1 MRAVSDDVTGQI
13 LNHGVGYVA
22 WKIAQDTSASDASR
36 RKIIEEFLRYVPIL
50 VAPNAFKGN
59 LSARDAAQCIER
71 GIRFVLPDAP
81 IKLVQIADGGD
92 GTRETLVDVTK
103 GETHWTH
110 VKGPLREVINAP
122 FGILGDDKTA
132 VIEMAETSGL
142 RYIEASNRANDPMT
156 ATTYGVGQAILAA
169 LKQGKEIETVI
180 ICLGGSASTDGGV
193 GALAALGYRFLD
205 ANGNALDATQ
215 GGSILSSIRRIDHL
229 GVSDDVKKLKMK
241 IACDVRNPPYG
252 QKGATYTFGSQ
263 KGATEE
269 QKKQLDAGVKNLC
282 EVIAKP
288 ISAGGLGIDLSR
300 LEGGGAAGAL
310 GMGLAA
316 IGGELTPGFKLV
328 ADATNLN
335 KHIKETTIVITAEG
349 MFDQTSLNGKAP
361 IGVAEIVDGSESPKH
376 LVGFGGNLKDDHAFY
391 QAGFDYVS
399 STITEALPWEVA
411 KANSSLDLERAA
423 ARWARSFV
431 NFLYNSQGLK
441 APYTKFPKE

>member
-1 MRAVSDDVTGQI
+1 MRAVSDDVKEQI

-22 WKIAQDTSASDASR
+22 WKIAQASSASEVNR

-59 LSARDAAQCIER
+59 LTARNAAQCIER
-71 GIRFVLPDAP
+71 GIRSVLPDAP
-81 IKLVQIADGGD
+81 INLVQTADGGD

-103 GETHWTH
+103 GETHWTR
-110 VKGPLREVINAP
+110 VLGPLREVINAP
-122 FGILGDDKTA
+122 FGILGDGKTA

-142 RYIEASNRANDPMT
+142 RHIEASNRSKDPMT
-156 ATTYGVGQAILAA
+156 ATTYGVGQTILAA
-169 LKQGKEIETVI
+169 LKQGKEIENVI
-180 ICLGGSASTDGGV
+180 VCLGGSASSDGGV

-205 ANGNALDATQ
+205 ADGNAVDATQ
-215 GGSILSSIRRIDHL
+215 GGSVLSSIRGIDRS
-229 GVSDDVKKLKMK
+229 GVSDEFKKLKLK
-241 IACDVRNPPYG
+241 VACDVKNPPYG
-252 QKGATYTFGSQ
+252 QKGAAYTFGPQ
-263 KGATEE
+263 KGANDE

-288 ISAGGLGIDLSR
+288 ISAGGLGIDLSG

-310 GMGLAA
+310 GMGLAT

-335 KHIKETTIVITAEG
+335 EHIKKAAIVITAEG
-349 MFDQTSLNGKAP
+349 MFDETSLNGKAP
-361 IGVAEIVDGSESPKH
+361 IGVAEIVGASGPPKH
-376 LVGFGGNLKDDHAFY
+376 FVGFGGNLKDDHAFY
-391 QAGFDYVS
+391 QAGFDYIS
-399 STITEALPWEVA
+399 STITEAIPWAVA

-441 APYTKFPKE
+441 TPNTKFPKE

>member
-1 MRAVSDDVTGQI
+1 M
-13 LNHGVGYVA
+13 
-22 WKIAQDTSASDASR
+22 
-36 RKIIEEFLRYVPIL
+36 
-50 VAPNAFKGN
+50 
-59 LSARDAAQCIER
+59 
-71 GIRFVLPDAP
+71 
-81 IKLVQIADGGD
+81 
-92 GTRETLVDVTK
+92 
-103 GETHWTH
+103 
-110 VKGPLREVINAP
+110 
-122 FGILGDDKTA
+122 
-132 VIEMAETSGL
+132 
-142 RYIEASNRANDPMT
+142 
-156 ATTYGVGQAILAA
+156 
-169 LKQGKEIETVI
+169 
-180 ICLGGSASTDGGV
+180 
-193 GALAALGYRFLD
+193 
-205 ANGNALDATQ
+205 
-215 GGSILSSIRRIDHL
+215 
-229 GVSDDVKKLKMK
+229 
-241 IACDVRNPPYG
+241 
-252 QKGATYTFGSQ
+252 
-263 KGATEE
+263 
-269 QKKQLDAGVKNLC
+269 
-282 EVIAKP
+282 
-288 ISAGGLGIDLSR
+288 SR

-335 KHIKETTIVITAEG
+335 EHIKETTIVITAEG